1 MFGCMET
8 STHSLGKRRTGR
20 AFVTHAMSWR
30 CAGRAAGG
38 GSERG
43 AQGQRDPVAVGQA
56 DIAGATDHGLAHTG
70 DVGVLARAAVADV
83 GQGHVVALV
92 QRALDTDLVA
102 VLAFIAATGG
112 GIARNAVVKAHRR
125 REVPAG
131 EHPQPLRREV
141 EGDTEV
147 VARGTAPLLVLACRA
162 ATVTFALE
170 EVLVVGY
177 TLHAAVG
184 HLGDE
189 IAGVEVGRTR

>member
-20 AFVTHAMSWR
+20 DLVAHAMSWR

-56 DIAGATDHGLAHTG
+56 DIAGAADPGLAHTG
-70 DVGVLARAAVADV
+70 DGCVLTWAAVADI

-102 VLAFIAATGG
+102 VLALAAATGG
-112 GIARNAVVKAHRR
+112 GIARNTVVEAHRR
-125 REVPAG
+125 RDVPTW
-131 EHPQPLRREV
+131 EYPQPLR
-141 EGDTEV
+141 
-147 VARGTAPLLVLACRA
+147 
-162 ATVTFALE
+162 
-170 EVLVVGY
+170 
-177 TLHAAVG
+177 
-184 HLGDE
+184 
-189 IAGVEVGRTR
+189 

>member
-20 AFVTHAMSWR
+20 DLVAHAMSWR

-70 DVGVLARAAVADV
+70 DVCVLTWAAVADI

-92 QRALDTDLVA
+92 LRALDTELVA
-102 VLAFIAATGG
+102 VLALAAAAGG
-112 GIARNAVVKAHRR
+112 GIARYAIVEAHRR
-125 REVPAG
+125 GNVPAG
-131 EHPQPLRREV
+131 EDAKPLWREA
-141 EGDTEV
+141 EGDAQV
-147 VARGTAPLLVLACRA
+147 VARGAPPGLVLARRA
-162 ATVTFALE
+162 ASVTLALE
-170 EVLVVGY
+170 EVLVIGY